1 MEGKTKN
8 SVLTTSIV
16 PSLVVFVVVVVVV
29 VFVFVDVV
37 VVVIVVVGSPYNTH
51 CGERPLVYFPGKK
64 YHQQI
69 IYIRKLI

>member
-51 CGERPLVYFPGKK
+51 CGERPLVYFPGKCDDA
-64 YHQQI
+64 
-69 IYIRKLI
+69 LMM